1 MTMTSGLQ
9 VPSSPFCA
17 GSSSIKRVA
26 RELESSQLLAAGSVL
41 RRLSR
46 QSRTGLW
53 SFAETNSRVDKNSK
67 LCFLFLSLGPAQNS
81 AEASFNI
88 SLASI
93 PCKLLGFPSSH
104 HFLAWEA
111 EVRRAWR
118 CLVLRQ
124 VDGGWRSR
132 SIPFQ
137 SRLHSRI

>member
-1 MTMTSGLQ
+1 M
-9 VPSSPFCA
+9 PSSPFCA

-26 RELESSQLLAAGSVL
+26 RELKSSQLLAAGSVL

-93 PCKLLGFPSSH
+93 PCKLSGFPRSH
-104 HFLAWEA
+104 HFLAW
-111 EVRRAWR
+111 R
-118 CLVLRQ
+118 CLPLR
-124 VDGGWRSR
+124 
-132 SIPFQ
+132 
-137 SRLHSRI
+137 